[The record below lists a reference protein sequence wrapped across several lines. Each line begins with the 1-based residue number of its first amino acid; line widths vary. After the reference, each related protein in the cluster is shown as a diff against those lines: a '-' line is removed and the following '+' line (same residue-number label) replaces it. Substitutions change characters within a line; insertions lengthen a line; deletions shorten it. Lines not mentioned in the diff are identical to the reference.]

1 MKSQHKSTSKFIKFL
16 NGKGFYVVLC
26 LCFLGLGIA
35 VWSGVEGIKNS
46 VDNGN
51 ASSSNQTS
59 EAKPPQ
65 DTVLKPPSQSGNT
78 SSKQPSSSQQKPSS
92 ESNSTEEAST
102 GVAAF
107 FVKPMLGEVMKS
119 FSDSEL
125 QYSETFLDMRLHKG
139 VDIIGKQGDPVCAAG
154 EGVVKEIKDDP
165 LLGTVITIDHGNKI
179 IAKYCGLAK
188 NPPVKKGDTVDSSV
202 RIGVLGDIPSES
214 VEPYHL
220 HLEFYKDGKAVN
232 PLDFIQ

>member
-46 VDNGN
+46 IDKGN
-51 ASSSNQTS
+51 ASSNNTIS
-59 EAKPPQ
+59 ETKLPQNTVQKPPA
-65 DTVLKPPSQSGNT
+65 QSSN
-78 SSKQPSSSQQKPSS
+78 PSSTKPSSQPKPSS
-92 ESNSTEEAST
+92 ESVSTEEVST

-107 FVKPMLGEVMKS
+107 FVNPMLGEVSKN

-139 VDIIGKQGDPVCAAG
+139 IDIAGKQGDPVCSAG
-154 EGVVKEIKDDP
+154 DGVVKEVKDDP

-179 IAKYCGLAK
+179 VAKYCGLAK
-188 NPPVKKGDTVDSSV
+188 NPPVKKGDVVDSSV
-202 RIGVLGDIPSES
+202 RIGVLGNIPSES
-214 VEPYHL
+214 VEPHHL
-220 HLEFYKDGKAVN
+220 HLEFYKDGKAVD
-232 PLDFIQ
+232 PLNFIQ